1 MAPGGVA
8 VAREGQKL
16 INKFDHPET
25 VWVLAH
31 WPASVLTPTIVVVL
45 AVLALMTRRW
55 DRKDEEAQVA
65 NYYGRAR
72 R

>member
-1 MAPGGVA
+1 M
-8 VAREGQKL
+8 
-16 INKFDHPET
+16 
-25 VWVLAH
+25 AH
-31 WPASVLTPTIVVVL
+31 WPASVLPPTIVVVL